1 MKTTF
6 FLFIT
11 LTFFNCTSYEKIGDF
26 NYKVKTEKVN
36 TSEYDGI
43 IETIK
48 SYYDSND
55 GQFLVGYVLKSQ
67 KLHFETEQDTVYSIG
82 KLKYN
87 QSNRLIIC
95 TEIFKNGYQ
104 LFLNTDSIQRVFKQG
119 NNGKIR
125 LVEYSKF
132 KNGSRLVE

>member
-1 MKTTF
+1 MKTTI

-26 NYKVKTEKVN
+26 NYKVKTERVN
-36 TSEYDGI
+36 TGDYDGF

-48 SYYDSND
+48 SYYDSNE
-55 GQFLVGYVLKSQ
+55 GQFLVGYVMKSQ
-67 KLHFETEQDTVYSIG
+67 KLHFETEKDTIYSIG

-87 QSNRLIIC
+87 KLNRLIIC

-104 LFLNTDSIQRVFKQG
+104 LFLNTDSIQRVFKQE
-119 NNGKIR
+119 NNGKIV
-125 LVEYSKF
+125 LKEYIKY
-132 KNGSRLVE
+132 KNGSKLIK